1 MENLIDRVKNIIV
14 TPKTEWLKIDA
25 ENSPHVKVCTT
36 YVALLALIP
45 AVASLIGYWLIG
57 SHGVHIFKWGLY
69 HAVLQYL
76 LMVGGT
82 YVTAYVIDALAPN
95 YGAQKSLDKAYSLV
109 AYAYTPTM
117 VGGIFYLIP
126 ALSSLA
132 SIAALYSLYL
142 LYIGLQP
149 MMKQPADKTTSYFVV
164 SLLVFLVA
172 FVVVSLVLG
181 AILGLLLIGSASAYS
196 FF

>member
-14 TPKTEWLKIDA
+14 TPKTEWQKIDA

-45 AVASLIGYWLIG
+45 AVAALIGYGIIG
-57 SHGVHIFKWGLY
+57 THGVHVFKWGLY

-82 YVTAYVIDALAPN
+82 YVTAYVIAALAPS

-109 AYAYTPTM
+109 AYAYTPAM

-132 SIAALYSLYL
+132 SLAALYSLYL

-149 MMKQPADKTTSYFVV
+149 MMKQPADKTATYFVV
-164 SLLVFLVA
+164 SLIVFLVA
-172 FVVVSLVLG
+172 WVVVSIVLG
-181 AILGLLLIGSASAYS
+181 AIVGLLLLGSASFRY
-196 FF
+196 F